1 MQYPTLSSAKAI
13 NFASKTS
20 FSPYY
25 DIVWSF
31 DYAISGNQNTE
42 AGFTVFL
49 SRGDTPLYGGS
60 GGIDLGYSGLSS
72 SLIERSYIK
81 GGIVGA
87 AIGVGFDT
95 TGLFAA
101 SAYDVTY
108 KVRDGIDSS
117 NVIKNSVTIRGIS
130 SYSYNQYS
138 YHQPLSGLNSTFSI
152 VESTEVYKTVRVRLG
167 NIGRTLYIDYRNN
180 PNEEFQPILQKEIN
194 ILINKNVTYCP
205 GISFATPISSIS
217 PAAIGNIFV
226 KNIHTEGGVL

>member
-13 NFASKTS
+13 NFASTTP

-31 DYAISGNQNTE
+31 DYAISGNENTE

-49 SRGDTPLYGGS
+49 SRGDTPLNGGS

-72 SLIERSYIK
+72 SFINRSYIK
-81 GGIVGA
+81 RGIIGA

-101 SAYDVTY
+101 SAYDGTY
-108 KVRDGIDSS
+108 NIRDGIDST
-117 NVIKNSVTIRGIS
+117 NVIKNSVTIRGLS
-130 SYSYNQYS
+130 PLYSYDQYS
-138 YHQPLSGLNSTFSI
+138 YHQALSDLNSTFSI
-152 VESTEVYKTVRVRLG
+152 VASAEIYKTVRVRLG

-180 PNEEFQPILQKEIN
+180 PEEEFQPILQKEVN
-194 ILINKNVTYCP
+194 ILVEKDLFYFP
-205 GISFATPISSIS
+205 GISFVTPISSIS
-217 PAAIGNIFV
+217 PNSIGNIFV
-226 KNIHTEGGVL
+226 KNIHTEGGI

>member
-13 NFASKTS
+13 NFASTTP

-49 SRGDTPLYGGS
+49 TKYGLNGGS

-72 SLIERSYIK
+72 GDVNYSYIK
-81 GGIVGA
+81 PGILGA

-101 SAYDVTY
+101 SAFIGSYT
-108 KVRDGIDSS
+108 VRDGINASR
-117 NVIKNSVTIRGIS
+117 VKKNSVTIRS
-130 SYSYNQYS
+130 SWSQYSYNQYA
-138 YHQPLSGLNSTFSI
+138 YHQPLSSLNSTFSI
-152 VESTEVYKTVRVRLG
+152 VESAEIYKTVRVRLG

-180 PNEEFQPILQKEIN
+180 PNEEFQPIMQQEIN
-194 ILINKNVTYCP
+194 IPVSKEARYYP

-217 PAAIGNIFV
+217 PNAIGNIFV
-226 KNIHTEGGVL
+226 KNIHTEGAAS

>member
-13 NFASKTS
+13 NFASKTP

-49 SRGDTPLYGGS
+49 TKYGLNGGS

-72 SLIERSYIK
+72 GDVNYSYIK
-81 GGIVGA
+81 PGIIGA

-101 SAYDVTY
+101 SAFIGSYT
-108 KVRDGIDSS
+108 VRDGI
-117 NVIKNSVTIRGIS
+117 NATKVEKNSVTIRS
-130 SYSYNQYS
+130 SSPRYSYNQYA
-138 YHQPLSGLNSTFSI
+138 YHQPLSSLNSTFSI
-152 VESTEVYKTVRVRLG
+152 VESAEIYKTVRVRLG
-167 NIGRTLYIDYRNN
+167 NVGRTLYIDYRNN
-180 PNEEFQPILQKEIN
+180 PNEEFQPILQREIN
-194 ILINKNVTYCP
+194 IPVNPGITYYP
-205 GISFATPISSIS
+205 GISFVTPISSIS

-226 KNIHTEGGVL
+226 KNIHTEGAA